1 MFDVFVSE
9 NQLVIV
15 GGGNYGIQSSV
26 EALNE
31 TQHLSCS
38 IRSYPFAV
46 FDHASTVTSSGILVC
61 GGMGK
66 GVNTCYEYKS
76 TSNTWA
82 RMPSMTTARRG
93 FGMIYQKQKVWVVGG
108 AGGPGSYTSME
119 IYDPNTNKWTQQSI
133 PFSINQHCMTK
144 LSSNQFI
151 LTGGRSNG
159 V

>member
-1 MFDVFVSE
+1 MFDGFVSG
-9 NQLVIV
+9 NQFIIV

-46 FDHASTVTSSGILVC
+46 SDHASTVTSSGILVC
-61 GGMGK
+61 GGYK
-66 GVNTCYEYKS
+66 TRKNCYEYKP

-82 RMPSMTTARRG
+82 RMPPMTTARRG

-108 AGGPGSYTSME
+108 SGGPGSDTSME

-133 PFSINQHCMTK
+133 PFSISQHCMTK

>member
-1 MFDVFVSE
+1 MFDGFVSE
-9 NQLVIV
+9 NRFIIV

-38 IRSYPFAV
+38 IQSYPFAV
-46 FDHASTVTSSGILVC
+46 SDHASTVTSSGILVC
-61 GGMGK
+61 GGSYG
-66 GVNTCYEYKS
+66 GNRCYEYKS
-76 TSNTWA
+76 TTNTWA
-82 RMPSMTTARRG
+82 SMPAMKTSRRG
-93 FGMIYQKQKVWVVGG
+93 FGMIYLKQKVWVVGG
-108 AGGPGSYTSME
+108 AGGPGSGTSME

-133 PFSINQHCMTK
+133 PFSISQHCMTK